1 MAIEIYDENK
11 IRDLPEGQRFSTCE
25 HIIKNDSDESKRW
38 DAVWLI
44 GEKAKEHVHI
54 IRLDWCRLECYFTD

>member
-11 IRDLPEGQRFSTCE
+11 LRNLSDEERLHTCE
-25 HIIKNDSDESKRW
+25 YILKNDSDESKRW

-44 GEKAKEHVHI
+44 GELA
-54 IRLDWCRLECYFTD
+54 